1 MRSAIEHMR
10 AMLHTFKGNSRLTLA
25 WDNTCYPEWVVFP
38 CKYWLFGNVSK
49 YYKNGD
55 LSLFVTVFSYLG
67 VLKHESG
74 C

>member
-1 MRSAIEHMR
+1 MGSFSLQI
-10 AMLHTFKGNSRLTLA
+10 LA
-25 WDNTCYPEWVVFP
+25 FW
-38 CKYWLFGNVSK
+38 KNVSK